1 MSGTT
6 NFIVPYKNLM
16 KIIGVDPVDV
26 PKSVKIER
34 ESFLLFLRTALRG
47 IQVDEVWYRRVYPD
61 VDAAIKDGTYKSA
74 KHHFVENGYFE
85 GRRPSPIVVD
95 EQWYKTAYP
104 DIAEGI
110 ELGDIRSAQ
119 SHFEDHGYDEGR
131 FPSDV

>member
-1 MSGTT
+1 
-6 NFIVPYKNLM
+6 M
-16 KIIGVDPVDV
+16 KVIGVDSVDL
-26 PKSVKIER
+26 PKTIKIER
-34 ESFLLFLRTALRG
+34 EAFLSFLRTALRG

-61 VDAAIKDGTYKSA
+61 VDSAIKDGTYKSA

-85 GRRPSPIVVD
+85 GRKPSLIVVD
-95 EQWYKTAYP
+95 EKWYKAAYP